1 VLSVEALAF
10 SYASKNR
17 QAEPM
22 LFDLQAKPGEI
33 LSLIGPSGS
42 GKSTLLGLIAGF
54 HTAISGKILADGDEI
69 QSLTP
74 AERPV
79 TIVFQEHNLFPHL
92 DVFTNIALGI
102 EPSLKLSQAQQS
114 KIAQALN
121 KLGIAE
127 LENIMPGELSG
138 GQKQRVAIARAL
150 VREHG
155 ILLLDEPFAALGPA
169 QRKEMIE
176 LLKSIVKVQRL
187 VALLVSHQP
196 ADALQASE
204 TTAFVC
210 EGRVI
215 AHQSTRKLL
224 NESKLTEVNEYLGK
238 LQVTSEISA
247 TRL

>member
-1 VLSVEALAF
+1 VLKIDALAF
-10 SYASKNR
+10 SYASKDR
-17 QAEPM
+17 QTEPM
-22 LFDLQAKPGEI
+22 LFDLQAKAGEI

-54 HTAISGKILADGDEI
+54 NTAASGKILVDTREI
-69 QSLTP
+69 QHLRP

-102 EPSLKLSQAQQS
+102 NPSLKLNQAQQS
-114 KIAQALN
+114 KIVQALD

-127 LENIMPGELSG
+127 LETAMPGELSG

-169 QRKEMIE
+169 LRKEMIE
-176 LLKSIVKVQRL
+176 LLKSIVKAQHM

-204 TTAFVC
+204 TIAFIC

-215 AHQSTRKLL
+215 AQQPTRKLL
-224 NESKLTEVNEYLGK
+224 NEAKLPEVNEYLGN
-238 LQVTSEISA
+238 L
-247 TRL
+247 

>member
-1 VLSVEALAF
+1 MLKINALAF
-10 SYASKNR
+10 SYASKDR

-22 LFDLQAKPGEI
+22 LFDLQAKAGEI

-42 GKSTLLGLIAGF
+42 GKSTLLSLIAGF
-54 HTAISGKILADGDEI
+54 NTAISGKILVDAEEI
-69 QSLTP
+69 QNLRP
-74 AERPV
+74 ADRPV

-114 KIAQALN
+114 KIVQALD
-121 KLGIAE
+121 KLGITE
-127 LENIMPGELSG
+127 LEKAMPGELSG

-150 VREHG
+150 VREHS

-176 LLKSIVKVQRL
+176 LLKSLVRAQRM

-204 TTAFVC
+204 ITAFIC

-215 AHQSTRKLL
+215 AQQPTRKLL
-224 NESKLTEVNEYLGK
+224 NESNLSEVNEYLG
-238 LQVTSEISA
+238 VYRT
-247 TRL
+247 

>member
-1 VLSVEALAF
+1 VLKIDALAF
-10 SYASKNR
+10 SYASKDR

-22 LFDLQAKPGEI
+22 LFDLQAKAGEI
-33 LSLIGPSGS
+33 FSLIGPSGS

-54 HTAISGKILADGDEI
+54 NAASSGKILIDGEEI
-69 QSLTP
+69 GHLTP

-102 EPSLKLSQAQQS
+102 NPSLKLSQAQQA
-114 KIAQALN
+114 KIVQALD
-121 KLGIAE
+121 KLAIAE
-127 LENIMPGELSG
+127 LKKAMPGELSG

-150 VREHG
+150 VREHR

-169 QRKEMIE
+169 QRKDMIE
-176 LLKSIVKVQRL
+176 LLKSIVRAQRM

-204 TTAFVC
+204 TTAFIYA
-210 EGRVI
+210 GHVI
-215 AHQSTRKLL
+215 AQQPTRKLL
-224 NESKLTEVNEYLGK
+224 NESKLPEVNEYLGN
-238 LQVTSEISA
+238 LQA
-247 TRL
+247 TCGTFDA

>member
-1 VLSVEALAF
+1 VLNINALAF
-10 SYASKNR
+10 SYQSKDR

-22 LFDLQAKPGEI
+22 LFDLQARAGEI

-54 HTAISGKILADGDEI
+54 NAPISGQILVDAEEI
-69 QSLTP
+69 QHLRP

-102 EPSLKLSQAQQS
+102 NPSLKLSQAQRS
-114 KIAQALN
+114 RIIQALD
-121 KLGIAE
+121 KLGIGEFEKA
-127 LENIMPGELSG
+127 MPGQLSG

-150 VREHG
+150 VREHS

-169 QRKEMIE
+169 LRGEMIE
-176 LLKSIVKVQRL
+176 LLKSIVEAQQM

-196 ADALQASE
+196 SDALQASE
-204 TTAFVC
+204 TTAFVYD
-210 EGRVI
+210 GRVI
-215 AHQSTRKLL
+215 AQESTRKLL
-224 NESKLTEVNEYLGK
+224 KESKLLEVNEYLGY
-238 LQVTSEISA
+238 L
-247 TRL
+247 

>member
-1 VLSVEALAF
+1 VLKIDALAF
-10 SYASKNR
+10 SYASKDR

-22 LFDLQAKPGEI
+22 LFDLQAKAGEI

-54 HTAISGKILADGDEI
+54 NAATSGKILVDAEEI
-69 QSLTP
+69 QNLRP
-74 AERPV
+74 ADRPV

-92 DVFTNIALGI
+92 DVLTNIALGI

-114 KIAQALN
+114 KIVQALD
-121 KLGIAE
+121 KLGITE
-127 LENIMPGELSG
+127 LEKAMPGELSG

-150 VREHG
+150 VREHS

-176 LLKSIVKVQRL
+176 LLKSIVRAQRM

-204 TTAFVC
+204 TTAFIC

-215 AHQSTRKLL
+215 AQQPTRKLL
-224 NESKLTEVNEYLGK
+224 NESNLSEVNEYLGN
-238 LQVTSEISA
+238 L
-247 TRL
+247 

>member
-1 VLSVEALAF
+1 MLNINALAF
-10 SYASKNR
+10 SYQSKDR

-22 LFDLQAKPGEI
+22 LFDLQARAGEI

-54 HTAISGKILADGDEI
+54 NAPISGQILVDAEEI
-69 QSLTP
+69 QHLRP

-102 EPSLKLSQAQQS
+102 NPSLKLSQAQRS
-114 KIAQALN
+114 RIIQALD
-121 KLGIAE
+121 KLGIGEFEKA
-127 LENIMPGELSG
+127 MPGQLSG

-150 VREHG
+150 VREHS

-169 QRKEMIE
+169 LRGEMIE
-176 LLKSIVKVQRL
+176 LLKSIVESQQM

-196 ADALQASE
+196 SDALRASQS
-204 TTAFVC
+204 TAFVC
-210 EGRVI
+210 NGHVI
-215 AHQSTRKLL
+215 AQESTRKLL
-224 NESKLTEVNEYLGK
+224 NESNLTEVKEYLGN
-238 LQVTSEISA
+238 L
-247 TRL
+247 